1 MPSNLSSFRPT
12 FDLFIIE
19 HNCAEYRFLSSRF
32 LSLQSFDQNFLKYN
46 SFNCAGN
53 SKEPIPGAFENP
65 PFQIPI
71 LSRTDRPSFPSIH
84 DFLIS
89 DLPCTVRR
97 FLLLSDRH
105 SLGQA
110 RRTREE
116 KELVGRGE
124 RRQRETRR
132 NVKCRHTKEGTA
144 RVERVI
150 GRNLLRPEKGTK
162 RKKRAS

>member
-12 FDLFIIE
+12 FDLFIIKQFS
-19 HNCAEYRFLSSRF
+19 RISIPLLS

-53 SKEPIPGAFENP
+53 SKEPIPGALENP

>member
-12 FDLFIIE
+12 FDLFIIKQFS
-19 HNCAEYRFLSSRF
+19 RISIPLLS

-53 SKEPIPGAFENP
+53 SKEPIPGALENP

-132 NVKCRHTKEGTA
+132 NVKCRHTGTA